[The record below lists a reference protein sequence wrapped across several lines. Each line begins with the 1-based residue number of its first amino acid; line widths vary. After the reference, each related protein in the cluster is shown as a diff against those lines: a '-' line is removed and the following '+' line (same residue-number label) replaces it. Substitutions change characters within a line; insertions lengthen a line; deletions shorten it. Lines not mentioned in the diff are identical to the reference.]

1 MTFLHVYVAT
11 RARNF
16 SGPTP
21 GNGVVL
27 GPLSPTLCFVR
38 TFSQNLSSLLC
49 FLLVCNAQNLC
60 VIFQDGRLSIFHF
73 LSFLWYQSR
82 SKCVYVTLSNEFSV
96 IVGHSF
102 VITPLSKINKNEA
115 TRTLGCFKL
124 GISNSNESFRCSSST
139 NHTPSPNYL
148 KICSWI
154 RLFTLARARSN
165 VCLH

>member
-115 TRTLGCFKL
+115 TRILGCFKL
-124 GISNSNESFRCSSST
+124 GGNEISRLSSST
-139 NHTPSPNYL
+139 VAKLFENMFLNFFVYIST
-148 KICSWI
+148 CVFE
-154 RLFTLARARSN
+154 RLFTLAREY
-165 VCLH
+165 